1 MTYARMIAA
10 GALLMLAGAAPALAA
25 DKIKETAQFSACME
39 KVDLGAM
46 KNSQWLACYTAE
58 LQRQDKILN
67 AEYKAL
73 QERLSPELKDPLTK
87 AQRAWLAFRDTWCR
101 YEAELP
107 NAPGGEVNRVSC
119 MMDQTIAQSNR
130 LRESF

>member
-25 DKIKETAQFSACME
+25 DKIKETPQFSACME